1 MLCKNYKPEA
11 HHVTV
16 IKTDG
21 AGKES
26 RCLSDPHM
34 KDKLKA
40 KLKNMSTI
48 TSESSQSF
56 TAID

>member
-1 MLCKNYKPEA
+1 
-11 HHVTV
+11 VTV

-26 RCLSDPHM
+26 RYLSDPCM

-56 TAID
+56 TAIQ